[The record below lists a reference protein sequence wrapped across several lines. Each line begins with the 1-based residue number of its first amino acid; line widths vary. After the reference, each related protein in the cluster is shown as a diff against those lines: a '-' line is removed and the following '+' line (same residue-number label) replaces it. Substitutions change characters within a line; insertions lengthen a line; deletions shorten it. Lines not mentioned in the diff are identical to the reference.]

1 MSGPKTDIWEGLVLI
16 TYIEFCINC
25 FGTCTVDFSSY
36 GTPGGWREGMGFR
49 KEGYY
54 FDGAEKLESL
64 FNKCVVRKIDQYEYE
79 DTIVE

>member
-1 MSGPKTDIWEGLVLI
+1 
-16 TYIEFCINC
+16 
-25 FGTCTVDFSSY
+25 VDFSSY
-36 GTPGGWREGMGFR
+36 GTPGGWRDGMGFR